1 MKIVVDS
8 YAWIELFIASKKG
21 EEVKRLI
28 AEADE
33 AITPDIV
40 LSEVA
45 RKYIREGV
53 GKEAILER
61 LAAISN
67 TTEVIPID
75 ANVALES
82 GKCYQELKQSSSRR
96 RIGDPS
102 LFDAIVLAMARLRE
116 SKVLTG
122 DRHFQGFTEI
132 IWLG

>member
-8 YAWIELFIASKKG
+8 YAWVELFIASKKG

-45 RKYIREGV
+45 RKYVREGV
-53 GKEAILER
+53 GEEAILER

-67 TTEVIPID
+67 ATEVVSID
-75 ANVALES
+75 ARVALES
-82 GKCYQELKQSSSRR
+82 GSCYLELQQSSSRR

-102 LFDAIVLAMARLRE
+102 LFDAIILAVTRLRE

-122 DRHFQGFTEI
+122 DRHFQGFSET

>member
-75 ANVALES
+75 SSVALES
-82 GKCYQELKQSSSRR
+82 GKCFQELKQSSSRR

-116 SKVLTG
+116 GKVLTG
-122 DRHFQGFTEI
+122 DRHFQGFPEI

>member
-21 EEVKRLI
+21 EEVKRQI

-45 RKYIREGV
+45 RKYIRESV
-53 GKEAILER
+53 GEEAILER

-67 TTEVIPID
+67 TTEVVPID
-75 ANVALES
+75 ASVALES

-116 SKVLTG
+116 GKVLTG
-122 DRHFQGFTEI
+122 DRHFQGFPET

>member
-1 MKIVVDS
+1 MKIVVDT

-33 AITPDIV
+33 VITPDIV

-53 GKEAILER
+53 GEEAILNR

-67 TTEVIPID
+67 TTELVSID
-75 ANVALES
+75 ARVALES
-82 GKCYQELKQSSSRR
+82 GNCYLELKQSASRR

-102 LFDAIVLAMARLRE
+102 LFDAIILAVARLRE
-116 SKVLTG
+116 DKVLTG
-122 DRHFQGFTEI
+122 DRHFQGFPET